1 MFITCHAMDGL
12 SGKIW
17 ISISI
22 CEENYFKVAIFPYI
36 TFNVEKT

>member
-22 CEENYFKVAIFPYI
+22 CEDFKVAIFPYI